1 MKIKLQEIVRDLMG
15 EIFDCNPHTINSDT
29 TMESLKAW
37 DSLQHLN
44 LVLAMEEALDVRFT
58 SEEVTKMTS
67 FGEIIAVLKHHH
79 AKSR

>member
-1 MKIKLQEIVRDLMG
+1 
-15 EIFDCNPHTINSDT
+15 
-29 TMESLKAW
+29 MESLKAW